1 MTKEQSQKTSDIPL
15 KDLKKNPLHTWV
27 ELKEKEKEEF
37 RMRPAPLGRSCEG
50 RKFPTP

>member
-27 ELKEKEKEEF
+27 ELKEKEKDSENSF
-37 RMRPAPLGRSCEG
+37 QISAVAKGDDV
-50 RKFPTP
+50 RKS